1 MQGRRT
7 ILEERQ
13 KFFTNTWERSRK
25 RFTDSVHDASPFAS
39 VHHRLRYGRTLVG
52 PQSLFDDLS
61 CEAPLHRVVF
71 KYHRLS
77 SYPT

>member
-25 RFTDSVHDASPFAS
+25 RFTDSVHDAPPFAW
-39 VHHRLRYGRTLVG
+39 VHHRSRHGRTLVG
-52 PQSLFDDLS
+52 LNWLFDDLS
-61 CEAPLHRVVF
+61 CDAPLHRVMS

-77 SYPT
+77 RYPT

>member
-25 RFTDSVHDASPFAS
+25 RFTDSV
-39 VHHRLRYGRTLVG
+39 
-52 PQSLFDDLS
+52 
-61 CEAPLHRVVF
+61 CEAPLHRAVS

-77 SYPT
+77 HYPT